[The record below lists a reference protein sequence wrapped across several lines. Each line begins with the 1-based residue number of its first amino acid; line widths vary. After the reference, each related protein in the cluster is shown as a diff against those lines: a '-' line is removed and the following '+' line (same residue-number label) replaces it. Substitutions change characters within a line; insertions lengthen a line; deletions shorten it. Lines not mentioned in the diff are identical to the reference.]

1 MTPIWTD
8 FNFGLTQV
16 CYNYVNTPVFLEK
29 QFFYLKGVYCILLYK
44 EIWLLVILVLMRRDE
59 YLVTGLRCSTVQ
71 ETCQARMSRI
81 CND

>member
-1 MTPIWTD
+1 MTWIWTD
-8 FNFGLTQV
+8 FNSGLIQV
-16 CYNYVNTPVFLEK
+16 CSNYVNTPVFLEK

-44 EIWLLVILVLMRRDE
+44 EIWLSVIFLMKRDE
-59 YLVTGLRCSTVQ
+59 YYGLWCSTVQ